1 MSSNKVVVNIVKQPK
16 LDKISTLLDN
26 DNVQKDNYRI
36 LSKNFKNNTKS
47 VYLEDFITLSD
58 YSLILNA
65 KNVDD
70 NNDEDIYN
78 KEEVEECWR
87 HDLVN
92 EYGEDYFVNNV
103 KSIKNCFITLVKKWM
118 ENGKT
123 KEDILLGNLN
133 IKSKIFPEEAFC

>member
-16 LDKISTLLDN
+16 LDKISTLLNN

-92 EYGEDYFVNNV
+92 GYGEDYFVNNV
-103 KSIKNCFITLVKKWM
+103 KSIKNYFITLVKKWM
-118 ENGKT
+118 ENEKT
-123 KEDILLGNLN
+123 KEDILLWNLN

>member
-16 LDKISTLLDN
+16 LEKISTLLDN
-26 DNVQKDNYRI
+26 VQKDNYNRI
-36 LSKNFKNNTKS
+36 AKNFQNSRKS
-47 VYLEDFITLSD
+47 VYFEDFVTLSD
-58 YSLILNA
+58 YSLVLNS

-70 NNDEDIYN
+70 NEDIYS
-78 KEEVEECWR
+78 KEEVEESCR
-87 HDLVN
+87 ADLLK
-92 EYGEDYFVNNV
+92 EYGDNYFVNNTN
-103 KSIKNCFITLVKKWM
+103 SIKHCFIRLVKKWM